1 MTISRRELLGTLAS
15 GMALQAFGGLS
26 LTAACAP
33 SHETPLDGPIYL
45 SGNEN
50 AYGPSKKVLAAMQE
64 SMASANRYPEKTCE
78 LLRDKLAAF
87 HKVSPE
93 QVILGCGSSEVLGMA
108 VEEFLGPGKT
118 LIQASPTCSL
128 PGRSAKNTGAS
139 VINVPLNRNCE
150 HDLDVMLARV
160 DVTTALVYICNPNNP
175 TGTLTPRKDIEGFIR
190 KLPATTMVLI
200 DEAYHPFV
208 GASSSNP
215 SFLDYP
221 LNDGRVMVTRT
232 FSKIHGLA
240 GMRVG
245 YLLASPENSLR
256 LSRRRMGPGISAI
269 SARAAM
275 AALDDHEFLA
285 IAMKRNTDDR
295 QEFMN
300 QVGARMLRAIDS
312 HTNFVML
319 NSVRP
324 ADEVFQHMKNHG
336 VLVAPPVPEMSRFIR
351 VSLGTPVEMAQ
362 FWRVWDLMPN
372 MPHQKMSM

>member
-1 MTISRRELLGTLAS
+1 MTLSRRELLGGLAS

-26 LTAACAP
+26 LVAASSP
-33 SHETPLDGPIYL
+33 SHESSLDGPIYL
-45 SGNEN
+45 CGNEN
-50 AYGPSKKVLAAMQE
+50 AYGPSKKIVEAMQE

-78 LLRDKLAAF
+78 LLRDKLAAL
-87 HKVSPE
+87 HKVGPE
-93 QVILGCGSSEVLGMA
+93 QLILGCGSSEVLERA

-118 LIQASPTCSL
+118 LMQASPTCPL
-128 PGRSAKNTGAS
+128 PGRFAKNAGS
-139 VINVPLNRNCE
+139 NVVNIPLDKNCE
-150 HDLDVMLARV
+150 HDLEAMLARV

-175 TGTLTPRKDIEGFIR
+175 TGTLTPRKDIEAFIR
-190 KLPATTMVLI
+190 RLPAITMVLI
-200 DEAYHPFV
+200 DEAYHPFISP
-208 GASSSNP
+208 SSVNP

-221 LNDGRVMVTRT
+221 LNDDRIMVTRT

-240 GMRVG
+240 GMRIG
-245 YLLASPENSLR
+245 YMVASPENSLR
-256 LSRRRMGPGISAI
+256 LSRRRMGSGVSAI

-324 ADEVFQHMKNHG
+324 AEEVFHHMKSHG
-336 VLVAPPVPEMSRFIR
+336 VLVAPPVPEMSHFIR

-362 FWRVWDLMPN
+362 FWRAWDLLPN
-372 MPHQKMSM
+372 MPHHKMSM